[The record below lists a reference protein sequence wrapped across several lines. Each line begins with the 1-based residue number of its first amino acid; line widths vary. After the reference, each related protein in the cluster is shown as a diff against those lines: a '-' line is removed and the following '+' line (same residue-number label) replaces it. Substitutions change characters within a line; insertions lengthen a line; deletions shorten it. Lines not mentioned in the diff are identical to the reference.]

1 MMSTP
6 ALDPAGKQ
14 LPKQNA
20 AFVVEITAET
30 VYNKVL
36 GFRECR
42 EGPGKLCFD

>member
-14 LPKQNA
+14 LPKQSA

-30 VYNKVL
+30 VYNKAL
-36 GFRECR
+36 GFGKFR